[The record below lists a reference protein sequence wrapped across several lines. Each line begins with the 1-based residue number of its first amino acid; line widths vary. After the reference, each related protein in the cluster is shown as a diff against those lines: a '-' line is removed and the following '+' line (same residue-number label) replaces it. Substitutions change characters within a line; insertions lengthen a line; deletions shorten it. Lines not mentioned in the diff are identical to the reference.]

1 MNRLIPLAL
10 GTVLAVAAVAGEVVI
25 GDAGFPLNT
34 PFCGT

>member
-1 MNRLIPLAL
+1 MKRLIALAL
-10 GTVLAVAAVAGEVVI
+10 GTVLAACAAADEVII

>member
-10 GTVLAVAAVAGEVVI
+10 GILLAAAAAADEVII
-25 GDAGFPLNT
+25 GDMGFPLNT

>member
-10 GTVLAVAAVAGEVVI
+10 GTLLAAAAAADDVVI

>member
-1 MNRLIPLAL
+1 MNRLIALAL
-10 GTVLAVAAVAGEVVI
+10 GTALAAAAAAAEVVI